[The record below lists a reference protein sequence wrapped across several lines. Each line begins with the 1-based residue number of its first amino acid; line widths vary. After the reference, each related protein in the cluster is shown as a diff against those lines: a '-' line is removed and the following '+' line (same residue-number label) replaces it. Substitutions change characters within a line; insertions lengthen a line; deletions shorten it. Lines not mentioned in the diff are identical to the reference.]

1 MFPRPSTSL
10 PLLTP
15 PLRRQ
20 IWLENTDFNDAAT
33 STAFIQLK
41 EQAILLGQYYALT
54 HPSEPN
60 YAASVGG
67 DFWGMADDDL
77 YNIPAKYVPRICC

>member
-15 PLRRQ
+15 PPRRQ
-20 IWLENTDFNDAAT
+20 IWLENTDFNAAAT
-33 STAFIQLK
+33 SSAFQTLSK
-41 EQAILLGQYYALT
+41 EGILLDNFYALT

-60 YAASVGG
+60 YAAVAGG
-67 DFWGMADDDL
+67 DFFGMGDDNW
-77 YNIPAKYVPRICC
+77 YRIPSKCV